1 MIIVDESLSPDIRE
15 YIELNCGNVK
25 KLNEFDELI
34 PSNVFNVILVDESNL
49 ATVQSKIHQS
59 KNTFLFIFWEGEKSL
74 ENNLRDIDF
83 YFFIHKAL
91 STDAIKKQ
99 LEIFVKESSI
109 LEKVKFNLNR
119 GFKAELEERALFLRS
134 IESKLSEVHK
144 NLVPL
149 RKAIAPNMKLFSK
162 YALGSD
168 VGGEFIDFEKTD
180 GNLFLIMFSTNSYL
194 LSSDLVEIVLQ
205 LRKNKMFNF
214 NSFKEKIIEFTANRK
229 EKFSFLTAEINFKT
243 LDLEIFSDGYKVVL
257 NSVTQELITG
267 ETSSIEIKAG
277 DKALFFSPG
286 IMTYL
291 KNAGLGLNKIYK
303 NNVEE
308 SFNEVF
314 SEVRSAMTSGLGGP
328 DATLALLEVQNNAFK
343 TV

>member
-1 MIIVDESLSPDIRE
+1 MVIVDESLSPEIRK
-15 YIELNCGNVK
+15 YIETSCGNVRS
-25 KLNEFDELI
+25 LSEFDALI
-34 PSNVFNVILVDESNL
+34 PSNVFNVIFVDQKSLSSVHAKMHGPKSN
-49 ATVQSKIHQS
+49 
-59 KNTFLFIFWEGEKSL
+59 FLFIFWQGDKISEDDLMDME
-74 ENNLRDIDF
+74 F
-83 YFFIHKAL
+83 YTFINKAL
-91 STDAIKKQ
+91 SIDAIKKQ
-99 LEIFVKESSI
+99 LEIFIKESHT
-109 LEKVKFNLNR
+109 LEKVQFSLNKR
-119 GFKAELEERALFLRS
+119 FKAELEERATFLRS
-134 IESKLSEVHK
+134 IESKLSDVHK

-180 GNLFLIMFSTNSYL
+180 GHLFLIMFSTNSYL

-214 NSFKEKIIEFTANRK
+214 HSFKEKIREFSANRN
-229 EKFSFLTAEINFKT
+229 EKFSYLTAEINFKT

-257 NSVTQELITG
+257 NSDVQEMIDG

-277 DKALFFSPG
+277 DKVLFFSPG
-286 IMTYL
+286 LMTYL
-291 KNAGLGLNKIYK
+291 ANSGMGLNKIYK
-303 NNVEE
+303 NKIEE

-314 SEVRSAMTSGLGGP
+314 SEVRSTMTSGLGGP